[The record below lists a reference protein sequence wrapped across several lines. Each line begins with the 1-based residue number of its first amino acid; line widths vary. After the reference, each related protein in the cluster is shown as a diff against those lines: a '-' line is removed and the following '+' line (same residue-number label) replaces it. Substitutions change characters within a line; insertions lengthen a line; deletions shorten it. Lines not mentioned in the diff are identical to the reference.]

1 MLIGQLSDHPLP
13 LPCKQV
19 HLQLRLR
26 QLNTVGF
33 VTIWQDV
40 SKFLLRFDQKRKIS
54 DSVSLPLSLSVCEWT
69 LIVTDCPRH
78 YSWVTRR
85 VVLPPPM
92 ADSSTRIRTSTPW
105 GTRGNTGAVGVRRTR
120 NPRVRKVVSLQSECR
135 WWWVRSDRID
145 VVDRTGWPSWRDV
158 WRFPSDGTS
167 SWRPC
172 AVTRRSS
179 CCCYVGVAL
188 VMTLMMTSTTT
199 ATVYG
204 LLLWFPLFLCAGFD
218 DSWPPRPRNKCPC
231 SSSIPPSAS
240 TRC

>member
-1 MLIGQLSDHPLP
+1 MLIGQLSNHPLP
-13 LPCKQV
+13 LLSKQV
-19 HLQLRLR
+19 QTSTTSIKTIEHSWFCYHLARYEQ
-26 QLNTVGF
+26 
-33 VTIWQDV
+33 V
-40 SKFLLRFDQKRKIS
+40 STPVWPAKRKIS
-54 DSVSLPLSLSVCEWT
+54 DPVSLQLSLSVCEWT
-69 LIVTDCPRH
+69 LIVTGCLLH

-85 VVLPPPM
+85 EVLPPPM

-120 NPRVRKVVSLQSECR
+120 NPRVRTVVSLPSECR

-145 VVDRTGWPSWRDV
+145 VVDKTGWPSWRDV

-204 LLLWFPLFLCAGFD
+204 LSLWFPLFLCPGFD
-218 DSWPPRPRNKCPC
+218 DS
-231 SSSIPPSAS
+231 
-240 TRC
+240 